1 MLKIRMI
8 TVILLCMFSV
18 ALFAETTFA
27 QKMVSREDVV
37 KRMKNSQTYFTETVS
52 DSETAI
58 PKAILQK
65 ASGFV
70 VLRQLKLGF
79 IVGATGG
86 GGFAMVKDEESGAW
100 SPPAFVE
107 TGELSFGLQI
117 GVKGANAI
125 YVVMTKE
132 SMEKILK
139 GGLKIGA
146 DISAQVGPLG
156 KDVEVDLQKTPEVF
170 IYSKNKGL
178 YTGATFKAASF
189 KEDKAANE
197 AFYGKNVSAKD
208 ILFNKAVEMPEEA
221 GSFVEFLTGC
231 YMM

>member
-1 MLKIRMI
+1 MCKFRVITMI
-8 TVILLCMFSV
+8 VLCVLCV
-18 ALFAETTFA
+18 ALLAETTFA
-27 QKMVSREDVV
+27 QEKTVSRENVV

-52 DSETAI
+52 DPETAI
-58 PKAILQK
+58 PKAVLKK

-70 VLRQLKLGF
+70 VIRQLKVGF

-86 GGFAMVKDEESGAW
+86 GGFAMVKDDESGEW

-117 GVKGANAI
+117 GAKSANAI
-125 YVVMTKE
+125 YVVMTPE
-132 SMEKILK
+132 SMEKLLK

-146 DISAQVGPLG
+146 DVSAQVGPVG
-156 KDVEVDLQKTPEVF
+156 KDINVDLQTAPEVF

-189 KEDKAANE
+189 GEDKPANE
-197 AFYGKNVSAKD
+197 AFYGKAVSAKD
-208 ILFNKAVEMPEEA
+208 ILFSKAVEMPAEAEE
-221 GSFVEFLTGC
+221 FVEFLKA
-231 YMM
+231 Y